1 LLLAIKLGK
10 SLFATDDGKAIK
22 AARFFKVPFIVSS
35 KIVVE
40 LFRLQKISFK
50 KARES
55 LEKLGK
61 IGRYSPEIIA
71 DALVSLM
78 EEKMGK
84 PTTIRIPED
93 LLDEINEFVQEL
105 KLDRSAYLREVVRK
119 GFTVDKQ
126 DRLLLKYV
134 RKELSQMEVC
144 EELKWDPWEFLT
156 QLKARNLYLNVEL
169 EDWLDAAELP
179 S

>member
-1 LLLAIKLGK
+1 MA
-10 SLFATDDGKAIK
+10 
-22 AARFFKVPFIVSS
+22 
-35 KIVVE
+35 
-40 LFRLQKISFK
+40 
-50 KARES
+50 
-55 LEKLGK
+55 
-61 IGRYSPEIIA
+61 
-71 DALVSLM
+71 
-78 EEKMGK
+78 K
-84 PTTIRIPED
+84 PTTIRIPEE

-119 GFTVDKQ
+119 GFSVDKQ

-134 RKELSQMEVC
+134 RKELSQMEIC